1 MVNKLGSTIPSVSLL
16 VLVKDFLKSKGF
28 KSTLDCLEKEESS
41 KSDKKKVSIILITF
55 FFNFIGSI

>member
-1 MVNKLGSTIPSVSLL
+1 MSKEDSEID
-16 VLVKDFLKSKGF
+16 LVKDFLKSKGF

>member
-1 MVNKLGSTIPSVSLL
+1 MSKEDSEID
-16 VLVKDFLKSKGF
+16 LVKDFLKSKGF

-55 FFNFIGSI
+55 FFNFIGSIWR

>member
-1 MVNKLGSTIPSVSLL
+1 MSKEDSEID
-16 VLVKDFLKSKGF
+16 LVKDFLKSKGF

-41 KSDKKKVSIILITF
+41 KSDKKKVSIILITL